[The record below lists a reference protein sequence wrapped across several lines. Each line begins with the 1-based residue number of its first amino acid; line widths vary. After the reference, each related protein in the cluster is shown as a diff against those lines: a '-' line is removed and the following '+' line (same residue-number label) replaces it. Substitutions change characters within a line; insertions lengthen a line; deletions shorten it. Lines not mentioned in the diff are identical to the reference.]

1 MQKVFLQRGLPIA
14 DEAAAGQ
21 HYLCSGVDP
30 PELEYLRFT
39 DIGLGADE
47 VKYSEDDR
55 IHVGTVAMQMW
66 CYLTR
71 SQVVPY
77 WRDDRCARSGRRTQ
91 IY

>member
-1 MQKVFLQRGLPIA
+1 MQKVSLLRGLPIA
-14 DEAAAGQ
+14 DEATARQ
-21 HYLCSGVDP
+21 HYLCEGVDP

-55 IHVGTVAMQMW
+55 IHVGTVAMQIW

-71 SQVVPY
+71 GHGLSLL
-77 WRDDRCARSGRRTQ
+77 A
-91 IY
+91 